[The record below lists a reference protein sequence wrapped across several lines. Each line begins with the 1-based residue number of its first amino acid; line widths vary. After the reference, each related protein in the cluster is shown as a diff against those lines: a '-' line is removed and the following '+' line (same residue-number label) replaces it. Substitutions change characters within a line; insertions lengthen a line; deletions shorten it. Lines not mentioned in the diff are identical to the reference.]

1 MLRSKRSIKTL
12 MEIVFEGI
20 ALGLKLK
27 ETSRV
32 EFRFRKKIGFQLF
45 ITAIFEWIGYDV
57 SE

>member
-1 MLRSKRSIKTL
+1 
-12 MEIVFEGI
+12 MENVFEGI